1 MRCQAIQWHTALHT
15 IIWKKKPTTSLACY
29 YDPST
34 TLKGGKNRK
43 PHTQNKGWC
52 MSEEEEKPRNKGTL
66 ISCVLTDHSVP
77 KDEVAHHCT
86 HGSKGE
92 VLDLAPSDPHSCGWW
107 IPCLSIQYIPK
118 KQTSHIQM
126 EHFHTRKTRIP
137 VYSCWESQ
145 IILIQEVY
153 IRKTI
158 QTFFL
163 IHWHIYIL

>member
-1 MRCQAIQWHTALHT
+1 MTLLLHSKEEKIENPT
-15 IIWKKKPTTSLACY
+15 HKTKDDAWVKKK
-29 YDPST
+29 
-34 TLKGGKNRK
+34 KN
-43 PHTQNKGWC
+43 Q
-52 MSEEEEKPRNKGTL
+52 GTRVPWYL
-66 ISCVLTDHSVP
+66 LGVLTDHSVP
-77 KDEVAHHCT
+77 KDEVAHRCT

-107 IPCLSIQYIPK
+107 TPCLSIQYIPK
-118 KQTSHIQM
+118 QQTSHIQM

-163 IHWHIYIL
+163 LHWHIYILYKQKTKSIDFTIYPRQQA